1 MGFVY
6 DAPMTYYIPEGNIK
20 QFEARIARLIKRAI
34 KLKSVLTYAID
45 RNDFKDEKM
54 TFKAPDGTSKEVFV
68 RRFRVE
74 VTGTEPKYAGWQFIG
89 TLEHTDEG
97 NVLRMVPGKTAPEQY
112 RDCAPFCEHCK
123 LKRTRK
129 DTFLVHHVE
138 KGTTTQVGSNCLV
151 DFLGHENPQALAQ
164 LASIWVNLNELT
176 QLAEDAHWM
185 GGGGNYITKDRQDLI
200 GYLSIV
206 SEIVIQENQFWSRS
220 AVNRIQEKRGP
231 NARVPEVTAW
241 RAARYMHPSREDYNE
256 AQGFTPSEAAIKM
269 ADAAREWVLNTFG
282 MPLPEEGGYDAIKA
296 ALLHTARPEL
306 NDFEHNLLVVAKGE
320 FCERRTFGIAA
331 YIIEAY
337 RKANNLIPQREQK
350 PVYNNQHFGTVGQR
364 FAKLEVTCEKV
375 HTWSSIEYGAGS
387 LFKLRTAE
395 GLAIWRTYNVSEEN
409 DMVEG
414 RKYVI
419 AATVKKHGEY
429 NGEKQTEMSRVKVGL
444 GLTGI
449 APAAPATQPESL
461 EPGDDFVPTTLQ
473 LAAA

>member
-1 MGFVY
+1 
-6 DAPMTYYIPEGNIK
+6 MTYFIPEGNIG
-20 QFEARIARLIKRAI
+20 QFEKRIARLIKRAA
-34 KLKSVLTYAID
+34 KLGSPLSYVINRDIFQDSKVEFIG
-45 RNDFKDEKM
+45 NDGKK
-54 TFKAPDGTSKEVFV
+54 KECHV
-68 RRFRVE
+68 RRYQVE
-74 VTGTEPKYAGWQFIG
+74 VTGEEPKYAGWQFIG

-138 KGTTTQVGSNCLV
+138 NGTTTQVGSNCLV

-176 QLAEDAHWM
+176 QLAEDAHWIA
-185 GGGGNYITKDRQDLI
+185 GGGGNYITKDRQDLPRFLA
-200 GYLSIV
+200 YV
-206 SEIVIQENQFWSRS
+206 AEIVIQDNQFWSRA
-220 AVNRIQEKRGP
+220 AVSRIAEKRGP
-231 NARVPEVTAW
+231 NCRLPETTSSK
-241 RAARYMHPSREDYNE
+241 AARCLNPYGPEDRNDSIKYE
-256 AQGFTPSEAAIKM
+256 PSEAAVAL
-269 ADAAREWVLNTFG
+269 ADDARNWVLCEFG
-282 MPLPEEGGYDAIKA
+282 VPLPDDGGYDAIKA
-296 ALLHTARPEL
+296 ALLHQARPEL

-337 RKANNLIPQREQK
+337 RKAKNMIPERKK
-350 PVYNNQHFGTVGQR
+350 PAFNSQHFGTVGQR
-364 FAKLEVTCEKV
+364 FPKLEVTVEKV
-375 HTWSSIEYGAGS
+375 ITWTSEFHGAAS
-387 LFKLRTAE
+387 LFKMRTAE
-395 GLAIWRTYNVSEEN
+395 GNMAIWRTYNVSCDN

-419 AATVKKHGEY
+419 AATVKNHGDY

-444 GLTGI
+444 GLLRNTTPM
-449 APAAPATQPESL
+449 APAPQPESL

>member
-1 MGFVY
+1 MAFVY
-6 DAPMTYYIPEGNIK
+6 DDAMTYFIPEGNIK
-20 QFEARIARLIKRAI
+20 QFEARIARLIKRAA
-34 KLKSVLTYAID
+34 KLKSVLTYAINRD
-45 RNDFKDEKM
+45 IFKDEKVKF
-54 TFKAPDGTSKEVFV
+54 TGNDGKEVECHV
-68 RRFRVE
+68 RYFQVE
-74 VTGTEPKYAGWQFIG
+74 VTGEEPKYAGWQFIG

-97 NVLRMVPGKTAPEQY
+97 NVLRMVPGKIAPPQY

-129 DTFLVHHVE
+129 DTFLVHHIE

-176 QLAEDAHWM
+176 QLAEDAHWIA
-185 GGGGNYITKDRQDLI
+185 GGGGNYITKDRQDLL
-200 GYLSIV
+200 GFLSIV
-206 SEIVIQENQFWSRS
+206 AEIVIQENQFWSRS
-220 AVNRIQEKRGP
+220 AVNRIAEKRGH
-231 NARVPEVTAW
+231 NARLPEVTAW
-241 RAARYMHPSREDYNE
+241 RAARYMHPSREDYSE
-256 AQGFTPSEAAIKM
+256 AQGFTPSEAAIKL
-269 ADAAREWVLNTFG
+269 ADDAREWVLNQYG

-337 RKANNLIPQREQK
+337 RKAHNMIPERKK
-350 PVYNNQHFGTVGQR
+350 PAFNSQHFGAVGER

-375 HTWSSIEYGAGS
+375 HTWNSEEFGPGS
-387 LFKLRTAE
+387 LFKLRTQDGNMAV
-395 GLAIWRTYNVSEEN
+395 WRTYNVSEEN

-414 RKYVI
+414 HRYVI

-444 GLTGI
+444 GLTCVTP
-449 APAAPATQPESL
+449 APQPESL